1 MSFWTTSEGKS
12 AATEATGKFEASEN
26 YELIPD
32 GTTAMAIITK
42 PSIEQYQGDEYIN
55 VEWTIV
61 KPDAFKN
68 RKVFQ
73 KVRVWDNNVKKADK
87 AKAML
92 ANIDKNAGGK
102 LAKMDKDP
110 TNETLSVLT
119 GKTML
124 IKILIYTIKEGDV
137 VTKTGNYVG
146 AVSPRSTEEPAPVPT
161 PKPAPVD
168 DVFDDSDVPF

>member
-12 AATEATGKFEASEN
+12 AATEATGKFEASSS

-32 GTTAMAIITK
+32 GTTALAIITK
-42 PSIEQYQGDEYIN
+42 PSIEQYNGDEYIN

-68 RKVFQ
+68 RKIFQ
-73 KVRVWDNNVKKADK
+73 KVRVWDSNPKKADK

-102 LAKMDKDP
+102 LAKLDKDP
-110 TNETLSVLT
+110 TNESLAVLT

-124 IKILIYTIKEGDV
+124 IKILIWNIDD
-137 VTKTGNYVG
+137 KTGNYIG
-146 AVSPRSTEEPAPVPT
+146 AVSPRTTEEAAPAPT
-161 PKPAPVD
+161 PKPVEID
-168 DVFDDSDVPF
+168 DDNFDVPF

>member
-42 PSIEQYQGDEYIN
+42 PSIEKFQGDEYIN
-55 VEWTIV
+55 IEWTVV
-61 KPDAFKN
+61 KPDVYKN
-68 RKVFQ
+68 RKIFQ
-73 KVRVWDNNVKKADK
+73 KVRVWDNNPKKADK

-102 LAKMDKDP
+102 LAKLDKDP

-124 IKILIYTIKEGDV
+124 IKILIWSIDD
-137 VTKTGNYVG
+137 KTGNYVG
-146 AVSPRSTEEPAPVPT
+146 AVSPRSTEEPAPA
-161 PKPAPVD
+161 PKVVAAPVD

>member
-12 AATEATGKFEASEN
+12 AATEATGKFEASSS

-42 PSIEQYQGDEYIN
+42 PSIEQFQGDEYIN

-68 RKVFQ
+68 RKIFQ
-73 KVRVWDNNVKKADK
+73 KVRVWDNNPKKADK
-87 AKAML
+87 AKSML

-102 LAKMDKDP
+102 LAKLDKDP
-110 TNETLSVLT
+110 TNESLAVLT

-124 IKILIYTIKEGDV
+124 IKILIWSIDD
-137 VTKTGNYVG
+137 KTGNYIG
-146 AVSPRSTEEPAPVPT
+146 AVSPRTTEEAAPAPT
-161 PKPAPVD
+161 PKPVEID
-168 DVFDDSDVPF
+168 DDNFDVPF

>member
-12 AATEATGKFEASEN
+12 ATTEATGKFEASAS

-32 GTTAMAIITK
+32 GTTALAIITK
-42 PSIEQYQGDEYIN
+42 PSIEQFQGDEYIN

-68 RKVFQ
+68 RKIFQ
-73 KVRVWDNNVKKADK
+73 KVRVWDNNPKKADK
-87 AKAML
+87 AKSML

-102 LAKMDKDP
+102 LAKLDKDP
-110 TNETLSVLT
+110 TNETLQVLT

-124 IKILIYTIKEGDV
+124 IKILIWSIDD
-137 VTKTGNYVG
+137 KTGNYIG
-146 AVSPRSTEEPAPVPT
+146 AVSPRTTEEAAPAPT
-161 PKPAPVD
+161 PKLVEID
-168 DVFDDSDVPF
+168 DDNFDVPF